1 MRLLYVDDDRIN
13 TFLFEET
20 CRLSPGLEVRCA
32 HTGQDGLDQARE
44 FRPDVLVID
53 LHLPDTDGYAL
64 LAELRALDG
73 LAERPAY
80 LCSAEMPDVIAE
92 PAAQAGFTGVWNK
105 PVSLQDMLADLARLQ
120 RDN

>member
-1 MRLLYVDDDRIN
+1 MRLLYIDDDRIN

-20 CRLSPGLEVRCA
+20 CRLAPGLEVRCA
-32 HTGQDGLDQARE
+32 YTGQDGLEQAAD
-44 FRPDVLVID
+44 FKPDVLVID

-64 LAELRALDG
+64 LAALRALEG
-73 LAERPAY
+73 MAACPAY
-80 LCSAEMPDVIAE
+80 LCTAEMPDVVTA
-92 PAAQAGFTGVWNK
+92 PADQAGFTGIWNK

>member
-20 CRLSPGLEVRCA
+20 CRLSPGLEARCA
-32 HTGQDGLDQARE
+32 HTGQDGLAQALA

-64 LAELRALDG
+64 LAALRALDG
-73 LAERPAY
+73 MAECPAY
-80 LCSAEMPDVIAE
+80 LCTAEMPDVVAE
-92 PAAQAGFTGVWNK
+92 PAATAGFTGIWNK

-120 RDN
+120 RAN

>member
-1 MRLLYVDDDRIN
+1 MRLLYIDDDRIN

-64 LAELRALDG
+64 LAALRALDG
-73 LAERPAY
+73 MADRAAY
-80 LCSAEMPDVIAE
+80 LCTAETPDVVTG
-92 PAAQAGFTGVWNK
+92 PAVQAGFTGIWNK
-105 PVSLQDMLADLARLQ
+105 PVLLQDVLTDLARLQ
-120 RDN
+120 RAN

>member
-1 MRLLYVDDDRIN
+1 MRLLYIDDDRIN

-32 HTGQDGLDQARE
+32 HSGAEGIEQAGE

-64 LAELRALDG
+64 LAALRTLDG
-73 LAERPAY
+73 MADRPAY
-80 LCSAEMPDVIAE
+80 LCSAETADAIRD
-92 PAAQAGFTGVWNK
+92 PAALAGFTGIWEK
-105 PVSLQDMLADLARLQ
+105 PVSLPQMLADLAHLQ
-120 RDN
+120 RDH